1 MIMMI
6 DAYDH
11 DDGDS
16 KDDNDSNNYNGSH
29 VASTLY
35 LGHYFYSYPEEI
47 QNSRKNFGSKLFFY
61 RTQLIHGK

>member
-1 MIMMI
+1 MII

-29 VASTLY
+29 VVLRSL
-35 LGHYFYSYPEEI
+35 LLQLSRGNSKLKEKFWFEIIFLSYPV
-47 QNSRKNFGSKLFFY
+47 NSR
-61 RTQLIHGK
+61 